1 MYSRM
6 DQVKFIKA
14 VFIKFE
20 MKKGLGVYKKSI
32 CGKLGINWRETIYKY
47 ICKFYCNK
55 VNVAFM

>member
-1 MYSRM
+1 M

-14 VFIKFE
+14 IFIKFE

-55 VNVAFM
+55 VNVAFI